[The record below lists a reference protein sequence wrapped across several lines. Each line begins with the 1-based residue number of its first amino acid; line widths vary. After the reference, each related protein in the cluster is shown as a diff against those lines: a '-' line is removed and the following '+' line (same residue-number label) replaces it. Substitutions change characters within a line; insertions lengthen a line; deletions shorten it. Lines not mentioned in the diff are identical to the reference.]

1 MGDGLVPV
9 ALAFGVLSVDRT
21 PSALGFVLASRFA
34 VLVPTLLAAGV
45 IADRTPRKAVMIAS
59 DLIRLVAQAS
69 TATLLLTR
77 SAHLWE
83 LMVLAALYGFG
94 EALFRPT
101 STGFIPEV
109 VPAARLQQAMA
120 LLATATSVSTVVG
133 PAIAGA
139 LVIALSPGWAIG
151 VDAVTFAASA
161 MLLLGVPSKLPVRR
175 SVPTVWSDLRDGW
188 TMFRSRTWLWVD
200 GIYAALGNAIVLAP
214 LLALGPLVASRHLG
228 GAGSW
233 AAIATGLGLG
243 SAVGGLALLR
253 ARPRRPLLLGVPL
266 LGLLVFPPIL
276 LTVHAPVV
284 LTAAGAFAG
293 GFGLAVFNT
302 LFETT
307 VQQKIPAEALSRV
320 ASIDWLLGL
329 ALSPVGFIVAGVV
342 ATAYGLEVPL
352 AAAAVW
358 IIASTALVLMVPDVR
373 RLQRDNPE
381 TVARGPEPLATAPTP
396 GLSDL

>member
-1 MGDGLVPV
+1 M
-9 ALAFGVLSVDRT
+9 
-21 PSALGFVLASRFA
+21 
-34 VLVPTLLAAGV
+34 PTLLAAGV

-59 DLIRLVAQAS
+59 DLIRLVAQAG

-133 PAIAGA
+133 PAIAGV

-161 MLLLGVPSKLPVRR
+161 MLLLGVPSKLSVRR
-175 SVPTVWSDLRDGW
+175 SVPTVWSDLREGW
-188 TMFRSRTWLWVD
+188 TMFRSRKWLWVD

-228 GAGSW
+228 SPASAQRFAALPPASRWSRVVGSDRNW
-233 AAIATGLGLG
+233 
-243 SAVGGLALLR
+243 
-253 ARPRRPLLLGVPL
+253 PRTR
-266 LGLLVFPPIL
+266 FSRWR
-276 LTVHAPVV
+276 
-284 LTAAGAFAG
+284 AGA
-293 GFGLAVFNT
+293 T
-302 LFETT
+302 
-307 VQQKIPAEALSRV
+307 
-320 ASIDWLLGL
+320 
-329 ALSPVGFIVAGVV
+329 
-342 ATAYGLEVPL
+342 
-352 AAAAVW
+352 
-358 IIASTALVLMVPDVR
+358 ASTAAPAALARGSLARPSGVPADPPDRPCTRGFDGCGGFCR
-373 RLQRDNPE
+373 RLWPGRVQHTFRNDSAAENP
-381 TVARGPEPLATAPTP
+381 G
-396 GLSDL
+396 